1 MSYFIFTLLCS
12 LLVETHI
19 CAAQLYCYSI
29 GLRDLFSSSSIFYL
43 ISFSCLNLGYRL
55 IWKRKLHVLT
65 ALVSRLF
72 CTVKVLLIL
81 SANSVSCWKCK
92 KFQYKYSK
100 SEASWC
106 ENERSQTW
114 SVAKLK
120 IKHNI
125 ENQWICDLDLFEL
138 VIPFWH
144 DLALAPYSK
153 VHTRLLSIIWN
164 MLLNKL
170 SSFNIYY
177 NWTGT
182 SISIMHLC

>member
-1 MSYFIFTLLCS
+1 MYTILFYFIFVLLGKCGLQQIWKLLHSVFTLSQLDVGDFRSKGRLCAQVSVICCPLWQLMSYFIFTLLCS
-12 LLVETHI
+12 LLVEKHI

-106 ENERSQTW
+106 ENERSQTC
-114 SVAKLK
+114 SCKV
-120 IKHNI
+120 
-125 ENQWICDLDLFEL
+125 ENK
-138 VIPFWH
+138 
-144 DLALAPYSK
+144 A
-153 VHTRLLSIIWN
+153 
-164 MLLNKL
+164 
-170 SSFNIYY
+170 
-177 NWTGT
+177 
-182 SISIMHLC
+182 